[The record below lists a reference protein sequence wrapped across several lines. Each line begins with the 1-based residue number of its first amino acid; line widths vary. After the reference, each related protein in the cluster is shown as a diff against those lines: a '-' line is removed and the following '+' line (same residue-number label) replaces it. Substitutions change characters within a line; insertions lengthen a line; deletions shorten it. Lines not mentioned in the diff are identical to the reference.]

1 MFDHAQH
8 IWSFLL
14 NTLIKEENGDVV
26 ITIVESNIFQN
37 DNSIK
42 FNIHN
47 STDVSDSRSNFSVFL
62 LAANFNTNVA

>member
-47 STDVSDSRSNFSVFL
+47 STDVSDSRSNFSVL
-62 LAANFNTNVA
+62 LPAANFNTNVA